1 MTAASRLDAAFPQF
15 SLAFKQASLS
25 MQREAVANAC
35 AIAVSRT
42 NLEVDE
48 IGNALQCI
56 REDRLPDEALI
67 NRLSLLVS
75 NLDDLYFQIDEA
87 GDSKAINIFSKARA
101 ASALL
106 FALSDKSPQLNES
119 IYEVL
124 AAVDDPAE
132 ITDSIKFG

>member
-1 MTAASRLDAAFPQF
+1 MTPASRLDPAFPEF
-15 SLAFKQASLS
+15 ALAFRQAPFS
-25 MQREAVANAC
+25 MQLRAVATAC
-35 AIAVSRT
+35 SIAVSRT
-42 NLEVDE
+42 ELDGDEVE
-48 IGNALQCI
+48 NALHCI

-75 NLDDLYFQIDEA
+75 NLDDLYFQLDEA

-119 IYEVL
+119 IYEAL

-132 ITDSIKFG
+132 ITNSIKFG